1 MSYLTLDADRM
12 VRQAVDAY
20 LDGRFRPDARGD
32 CIYATR
38 NSQYRVVDGMV
49 LEATDTSL
57 MGADLVGWLIEEHG
71 QSLVELEWRP
81 YARAVFVDRRSRHVV
96 VTSRTLTRQ
105 GVGGHQPPKPKM
117 QRKPSVIPNA
127 PPIPVLKATM
137 PPTAAAAA
145 VMAAEVAPPS
155 SRRPGEGEESTV
167 TADRSSY
174 ENLVEE
180 SRTPARLP
188 PPRVPP
194 PRTNKAT
201 LMGTGAARDLT
212 GDDVDTTH
220 DILPLG
226 DDD

>member
-20 LDGRFRPDARGD
+20 LEGRFRPEAMGD

-71 QSLVELEWRP
+71 QSVVELEWRP

-127 PPIPVLKATM
+127 PPIPVLKATV
-137 PPTAAAAA
+137 PPPAAAAA
-145 VMAAEVAPPS
+145 VIAAETAPPS
-155 SRRPGEGEESTV
+155 SRRGPAEESTV
-167 TADRSSY
+167 AADRKSY

-180 SRTPARLP
+180 SRTPIRLP

-194 PRTNKAT
+194 PRGNKST
-201 LMGTGAARDLT
+201 LIGTGLRDAT
-212 GDDVDTTH
+212 GDDVDTAIDH
-220 DILPLG
+220 RSPRDE
-226 DDD
+226 D